1 MNQFVARVLMTHSV
15 GIEPI
20 LHCFHRAGEVL
31 FEEGKQFL
39 WESESANFHKFV
51 SMRKSNFLQTL
62 GPGILFASTA
72 IGVSHL
78 VQSTRAGAFYG
89 FSLLWAVL
97 AANIFKFP
105 FFEFG
110 TRYANV
116 MGKSIIDGYR
126 GMSKGMLLLYFLIT
140 LGSMFF
146 VSSAVGAVTA
156 GFFDQLFSLRSIWG
170 ENSTV
175 LVSLVLFL
183 GSALILG
190 LGKYSV
196 LDSLI
201 KIIGAVLAIST
212 LCAFVLVLFH
222 EPVDAGVY
230 DTAFSFE
237 IGKQDLPFIIA
248 LMGWMPTA
256 VDLSA
261 WNSLWTVERIKTSG
275 FQPSLKASLL
285 DFNLGYWISTIL
297 SICFLVMGAQLL
309 YGNSD
314 ALPSAMH
321 LFAAGIVDLYT
332 KVIGNWSQII
342 IGTAA
347 CSIMFGTC
355 IAIFDG
361 YSRSLERC
369 FILFYPPSEKD
380 DSITHPIQKKKAPIY
395 LLTLLVLAIG
405 SLAIVLLAK
414 KQLLVLVD
422 VATTLSFLIAPVIAV
437 ANYRLVTSKNFPKE
451 AQPKTFMKVLSFLGM
466 AFLLIFSI
474 IFIWS
479 KWN

>member
-1 MNQFVARVLMTHSV
+1 MR
-15 GIEPI
+15 
-20 LHCFHRAGEVL
+20 
-31 FEEGKQFL
+31 K
-39 WESESANFHKFV
+39 ANFI
-51 SMRKSNFLQTL
+51 QTL

-89 FSLLWAVL
+89 FGLLWAVL

-105 FFEFG
+105 FFEYG

-126 GMSKGMLLLYFLIT
+126 SMGRGMLWLYFIIT

-156 GFFDQLFSLRSIWG
+156 GFFDQLFALRSLWG

-175 LVSLVLFL
+175 FVSLILFL
-183 GSALILG
+183 GSGLILG
-190 LGKYSV
+190 LGKYGV

-201 KIIGAVLAIST
+201 KIVGAVLAVST
-212 LCAFVLVLFH
+212 FCAFVLVLFH
-222 EPVDAGVY
+222 EPVDARVY
-230 DTAFSFE
+230 ETVRS
-237 IGKQDLPFIIA
+237 IQLSKQDLPFIIA

-261 WNSLWTVERIKTSG
+261 WNSLWTIERIKSSG
-275 FQPSLKASLL
+275 FQPSLRASLL
-285 DFNLGYWISTIL
+285 DFHLGYWVSTIL
-297 SICFLVMGAQLL
+297 SVCFLVMGAQLL
-309 YGNSD
+309 YGNAN

-321 LFAAGIVDLYT
+321 LFAAGIVELYT

-342 IGTAA
+342 IGSAA

-369 FILFYPPSEKD
+369 FILFKPEAEIDLSKSTPN
-380 DSITHPIQKKKAPIY
+380 KKVPIY
-395 LLTLLVLAIG
+395 EYTLLVLAVG

-414 KQLLVLVD
+414 NQLLLLVD
-422 VATTLSFLIAPVIAV
+422 VATTLSFLIAPVIAL
-437 ANYRLVTSKNFPKE
+437 ANYRLVTGKHFPKE
-451 AQPKTFMKVLSFLGM
+451 AQPNLFMRILSFIGM
-466 AFLLIFSI
+466 AFLFAFSLIFV
-474 IFIWS
+474 WS
-479 KWN
+479 KLI

>member
-1 MNQFVARVLMTHSV
+1 
-15 GIEPI
+15 
-20 LHCFHRAGEVL
+20 
-31 FEEGKQFL
+31 
-39 WESESANFHKFV
+39 
-51 SMRKSNFLQTL
+51 MRKSNFLQTL

-89 FSLLWAVL
+89 FGLLWAVL

-110 TRYANV
+110 TRYANI

-126 GMSKGMLLLYFLIT
+126 SMSKGMLLLYFFIT

-156 GFFDQLFSLRSIWG
+156 GFFDQLFSLRSLWG

-175 LVSLVLFL
+175 IVSLVLFL

-201 KIIGAVLAIST
+201 KIVGAVLALST

-222 EPVDAGVY
+222 EPADVRVY
-230 DTAFSFE
+230 DTALAFQLS
-237 IGKQDLPFIIA
+237 KQDLPFLIA

-261 WNSLWTVERIKTSG
+261 WNSLWTVERIKTTG

-285 DFNLGYWISTIL
+285 DFNIGYWVSTIL

-309 YGNSD
+309 YGNAE
-314 ALPSAMH
+314 ALPTAMH

-369 FILFYPPSEKD
+369 FILFYPQEEKEA
-380 DSITHPIQKKKAPIY
+380 SANHQIKNKKAPIY

-437 ANYRLVTSKNFPKE
+437 ANYRLVTRKNFPKE
-451 AQPKTFMKVLSFLGM
+451 AQPKTFMKVLSFMGM
-466 AFLLIFSI
+466 AFLFIFSL

-479 KWN
+479 KLN